1 MVVSAEISLVQFVY
15 PFLFDART
23 LERRK
28 EAIEKAQWRGRQS
41 SLVVWRKGRFPR
53 EDLLAH
59 VERYL
64 NPQENTTPTA
74 LLWTMHNNTL
84 QSPSG
89 LGGSADWF
97 LTLPRKEIPCQLTN
111 VQLSLFRVG
120 VGFLTF
126 SAKPKSQEI
135 ADWLDF
141 LHYFRFIRGQRGVGL
156 RMERRTGIDQ
166 INPFFPQPASGTE
179 KHPNG
184 KGHFAEIV
192 SAILSTAAIEGDAK
206 NAEWWR
212 EVFVPG
218 QLIPFATLY
227 VDGQDMSEKDI
238 AELLYRVRNF
248 FPYERVIQPAPEDL
262 SLDHPSLLAYA
273 ERMWFVFSLE
283 GGAFVA
289 INVPKTDFF
298 RRELPTH
305 LRNEYFLL
313 FLLTL
318 HQRFTLMSLSQQ
330 VSEYWLRGDKR
341 KRIQAFERIRDT
353 LLEFTARG
361 YFSQAMQREH
371 HHRVYQRWQETFQ
384 LERLYRE
391 VSDEVREMHEFLQ
404 LSQSQQL
411 EKRLNFL
418 TFVIGIPALLF
429 SFLDINLYNI
439 TAKEEGL
446 SIWVVLALT
455 GSAFFLG
462 IVLWR
467 WILRK

>member
-1 MVVSAEISLVQFVY
+1 MVVNAEISLVQFIY
-15 PFLFDART
+15 PFLFDAKT
-23 LERRK
+23 LEQRK
-28 EAIEKAQWRGRQS
+28 DAAARAQWQGRGG
-41 SLVVWRKGRFPR
+41 SLSVWQKGRFPR

-64 NPQENTTPTA
+64 NPPEDPTPTA
-74 LLWTMHNNTL
+74 LLWTMENNTL

-89 LGGSADWF
+89 LGGSANWF
-97 LTLPRKEIPCQLTN
+97 LTLQRKEIPFQLTD

-120 VGFLTF
+120 VGFLTV

-141 LHYFRFIRGQRGVGL
+141 LHYFRFIRGQRDVKL
-156 RMERRTGIDQ
+156 RMERRTGKDQ
-166 INPFFPQPASGTE
+166 TSPFFPQPAGGTE
-179 KHPNG
+179 KHPDG
-184 KGHFAEIV
+184 EGHFAEIV
-192 SAILSTAAIEGDAK
+192 SAILSTAAIEGNTKDAD
-206 NAEWWR
+206 WWR

-218 QLIPFATLY
+218 QLIPFAMLY
-227 VDGQDMSEKDI
+227 VDGQDLSEREI

-248 FPYERVIQPAPEDL
+248 FPSERVIQPAPEDL
-262 SLDHPSLLAYA
+262 RLDHPSLLAYA

-289 INVPKTDFF
+289 INAPETDFF
-298 RRELPTH
+298 RREFPTH
-305 LRNEYFLL
+305 LRREYFLL

-330 VSEYWLRGDKR
+330 VSEHWLRGGER
-341 KRIQAFERIRDT
+341 ERVQAFERIRDA

-371 HHRVYQRWQETFQ
+371 HHQVYRRWQETFQ
-384 LERLYRE
+384 LERLYQE

-404 LSQSQQL
+404 MRQSQKL

-418 TFVIGIPALLF
+418 TFVFGIPALLF
-429 SFLDINLYNI
+429 SFLSINLYRI

-446 SIWVVLALT
+446 SIWFASAL
-455 GSAFFLG
+455 GVIALVIG
-462 IVLWR
+462 LILWR
-467 WILRK
+467 WKLRK